1 MYTKLGL
8 LSLDNRKKQKQKRGR
23 WIGKQVEKCVPPSTM
38 GLAAFNEKQHMGRR
52 LVTDPLEPNLVSKE
66 NVESPTYR
74 LIL

>member
-38 GLAAFNEKQHMGRR
+38 GHAAFNEKQHMGRR
-52 LVTDPLEPNLVSKE
+52 LVMDPLEPNSDSKE
-66 NVESPTYR
+66 MLKAL
-74 LIL
+74 LIG